1 MPGKVFVGQSVQRL
15 EDPDLLRGRGQ
26 FLDDLALPGML
37 EAAFVR
43 SPFAHASFGRIDTAA
58 AAAMPGVVAV
68 LTAADLPAEMRE
80 KRILLQVP
88 HPAITYPVTQM
99 PLASHEVCFVG
110 EAVAMVIADSRHR
123 AEDAAEQV
131 IVDWRPLPAEAHCL
145 EALKPSAAPV
155 HSAMKDNLAGRF
167 TLAFGEVDAA
177 FAAAPHVF
185 SARYD
190 THRGTGHPME
200 CRGVAAVYDVVG

>member
-1 MPGKVFVGQSVQRL
+1 MWVLHARHFDDPDRVSGRPSGARRRPVARGAVRQYLSLHRLSGDRRRGDECVGVAAAGGRRALMPGKVFVGQSVQRL

-123 AEDAAEQV
+123 AEDAAE
-131 IVDWRPLPAEAHCL
+131 
-145 EALKPSAAPV
+145 
-155 HSAMKDNLAGRF
+155 
-167 TLAFGEVDAA
+167 
-177 FAAAPHVF
+177 
-185 SARYD
+185 
-190 THRGTGHPME
+190 
-200 CRGVAAVYDVVG
+200 

>member
-43 SPFAHASFGRIDTAA
+43 SPFAHTSFGRIDTAA

-110 EAVAMVIADSRHR
+110 EAVAMVF
-123 AEDAAEQV
+123 AETLDQARDAAALGAPELGS
-131 IVDWRPLPAEAHCL
+131 DGPLLWEL
-145 EALKPSAAPV
+145 LQ
-155 HSAMKDNLAGRF
+155 
-167 TLAFGEVDAA
+167 T
-177 FAAAPHVF
+177 AAAVLL
-185 SARYD
+185 ARGPPTED
-190 THRGTGHPME
+190 
-200 CRGVAAVYDVVG
+200 VSLLAAR